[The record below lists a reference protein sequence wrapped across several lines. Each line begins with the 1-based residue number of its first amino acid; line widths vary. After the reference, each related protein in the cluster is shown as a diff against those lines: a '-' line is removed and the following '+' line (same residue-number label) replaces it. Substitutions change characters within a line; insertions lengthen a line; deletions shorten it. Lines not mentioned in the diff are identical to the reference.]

1 MMVLKT
7 GLKAVEFYAG
17 HDHVNRHWDVLGH
30 DRLSYIIVTTLHS
43 SLSFSQAQ
51 LPRTVLATALA
62 LGHVGKRWESMGKA
76 FACRWEGRG
85 RGQAL
90 LSDIT
95 TTNTGT
101 SMQTRARNIT
111 SPSYLWSYVS
121 SYTPQS
127 VLSWLFSLFSNICFI
142 SPDFIYVN
150 TALATE

>member
-101 SMQTRARNIT
+101 SMQTRARKYHLPKLPMKLCFLLY
-111 SPSYLWSYVS
+111 PSVCTFMAFFSIFKYMLHFTWFYL
-121 SYTPQS
+121 
-127 VLSWLFSLFSNICFI
+127 C
-142 SPDFIYVN
+142 
-150 TALATE
+150 